1 MGELINKLNE
11 YKKMNIYPFHM
22 PGHKRKIGI
31 NINPYDFDITE
42 ITGFDDLSESEDVL
56 KRLEDRIASLYKCD
70 NAYILLNG
78 STSGVLAAI
87 SSVINPKDQ
96 ILIARNSHKSAYNAV
111 FLRQA
116 KVSYIF
122 PQINSKMGISIEIS
136 AEDVEKKLSENK
148 DIKVVYITSPTY
160 EGVISDIK
168 SISDVV
174 HRYGGILIVDCAHG
188 AHLGITNEKNANP
201 LELGADIVIMSLHKT
216 LPAPTQTAVI
226 CVKGSKVKSSD
237 IKKYVNIYNSTSPS
251 YLLMCG
257 IEKCIDIIENN
268 EDLFDKYYKNLSDF
282 RNKCLNLN
290 KIYLFNPKC
299 EYDEG
304 KLVFCTD
311 RCNISGLEL
320 KDILLQEYGF
330 ELEMASK
337 NYAIAMTSIMDDKE
351 VYERFYNS
359 LEEIDKNL
367 TYETDNSKINYKFE
381 ITKNMEIYEADIEE
395 REQCFV
401 RDSIGRISADYI
413 YIYPPGIPWVVP
425 GEIISKEIVENI
437 DIYRHNGFRI
447 KGINDNKILVV
458 KRQ

>member
-11 YKKMNIYPFHM
+11 YKEMNIYPFHM
-22 PGHKRKIGI
+22 PGHKRKIDI
-31 NINPYDFDITE
+31 FINPYEFDITE

-111 FLRQA
+111 LLRQA
-116 KVSYIF
+116 KVSYVF
-122 PQINSKMGISIEIS
+122 PQIDCKMGISMDIS
-136 AEDVEKKLSENK
+136 SEDVEKILSENK
-148 DIKVVYITSPTY
+148 DIRVVYITSPTY

-174 HRYGGILIVDCAHG
+174 HGYGGILIVDCAHG

-201 LELGADIVIMSLHKT
+201 LGLGADIVIMSLHKT

-226 CVKGSKVKSSD
+226 CVKGNRVKSSD

-251 YLLMCG
+251 YFFMCG
-257 IEKCIDIIENN
+257 IEKCVDIIENN
-268 EDLFDKYYKNLSDF
+268 EDIFEKYYKNVSDF
-282 RNKCLNLN
+282 RKKCLNLD
-290 KIYLFNPKC
+290 KIYLFNPEC
-299 EYDEG
+299 EFDEG
-304 KLVFCTD
+304 KLVICTD
-311 RCNISGLEL
+311 RSNINGLEL
-320 KDILLQEYGF
+320 KDILLEKYGF

-337 NYAIAMTSIMDDKE
+337 NYVIAMTSIMDDKE
-351 VYERFYNS
+351 AFERLYNT
-359 LEEIDKNL
+359 LEDIDKNL
-367 TYETDNSKINYKFE
+367 IYETDNYKINYEFK
-381 ITKNMEIYEADIEE
+381 ITKKMEVYEADIEE
-395 REQCFV
+395 SEECFV
-401 RDSIGRISADYI
+401 SDSIGMISADYI
-413 YIYPPGIPWVVP
+413 YIYPPGIPWIVP

-437 DIYRHNGFRI
+437 DIYRHNGFKI